1 MRLVI
6 VALLAAL
13 FVSCTVAYG
22 QKQAAQQDPFHHPFA
37 NPVDDPT
44 LPRVL
49 IAGDSISIGYTP
61 RVRRLLSGKANVHRP
76 TTNCRWSAFGDEHIH
91 EWIGDSKWD
100 VIHFNFGLWDWY
112 GWSQDV
118 KATPESYAKSLDSL
132 VTQLKKTN
140 ARLIFAMTTPP
151 CIGPERKVKLVI
163 TEERAQEFNDAA
175 RVVMKKHGVQIND
188 LYAAIGKDR
197 AKYQLGEND
206 VHYTEEGRDVLAARV
221 AEVIG
226 AALSSPADEVLVS
239 TAQAAETFTPYKA
252 GGVPQS
258 VIDLWKD
265 YDARKESLD
274 VQVVEEWKVD
284 GIVTRY
290 VTFKVGTFKGADSR
304 IAAYYSFPDNGRKN
318 AAFVWSHGGGQR
330 AEKNRG
336 IYFAKQGFAT
346 VDINWLGRPMEPGI
360 DVNTDWGKVDP
371 TQGPRFYSKALRKGW
386 KRNLQPDEHSIDPVP
401 SPRNSNWFLLTVAAR
416 RAITFLE
423 QQPEVDPDRIGLS
436 GFSMGGMITALTA
449 IDSRLKAVVPFV
461 GGTGFKYVDFPGGI
475 EGSSIRPHFQDLELY
490 KRTID
495 ASAYWPLVQC
505 PVLFISSSNDFHS
518 AFERIYQSM
527 ALLPHQNWR
536 VSTNIHQN
544 HGPGPEQ
551 WVLLNGWFN
560 QYLKGIDQNIPVTP
574 PSTFSVDAG
583 KATFSV
589 TPADHDRLVGTE
601 IYFSYDPNAR
611 TRFWNRADAKRSG
624 KSWSVEVPVHD
635 DLPLYVFALCRY
647 RLQQTVQLE
656 RGETSTF
663 ALNSVERSVV
673 PESVNLESLAKIPK
687 TRTVFEDFRN
697 GIQDWSTRDQ
707 RSIKTYKFQ
716 SPELDRSNNKKLSL
730 TIDPQGKRLSL
741 RLNAG
746 SRFLSRQDNLGNFSC
761 VRSVQGQG
769 VQEILISRHDFR
781 SADGKTLEWSK
792 IATFEITI
800 VDEETRGK
808 LDLTSKEGHAI
819 LQLIKMVD

>member
-1 MRLVI
+1 MTRVSTTTILLMS
-6 VALLAAL
+6 LLAA
-13 FVSCTVAYG
+13 SAVAG
-22 QKQAAQQDPFHHPFA
+22 NRP
-37 NPVDDPT
+37 NP
-44 LPRVL
+44 
-49 IAGDSISIGYTP
+49 
-61 RVRRLLSGKANVHRP
+61 K
-76 TTNCRWSAFGDEHIH
+76 F
-91 EWIGDSKWD
+91 
-100 VIHFNFGLWDWY
+100 
-112 GWSQDV
+112 
-118 KATPESYAKSLDSL
+118 
-132 VTQLKKTN
+132 
-140 ARLIFAMTTPP
+140 
-151 CIGPERKVKLVI
+151 
-163 TEERAQEFNDAA
+163 
-175 RVVMKKHGVQIND
+175 
-188 LYAAIGKDR
+188 
-197 AKYQLGEND
+197 
-206 VHYTEEGRDVLAARV
+206 
-221 AEVIG
+221 
-226 AALSSPADEVLVS
+226 VS
-239 TAQAAETFTPYKA
+239 TAQTNDTFAPYKA
-252 GGVPQS
+252 GDVPQT
-258 VIDLWKD
+258 VADLWKD
-265 YDARKESLD
+265 YDARKEPLD
-274 VQVVEEWKVD
+274 VQVVKEWKAD
-284 GIVTRY
+284 GVVTRY
-290 VTFKVGTFKGADSR
+290 VTFKVGTFKGAESR
-304 IAAYYSFPDNGRKN
+304 IAAYYSFPCNGEKN

-330 AEKNRG
+330 ADKNRG
-336 IYFAKQGFAT
+336 IYFARQGFAT
-346 VDINWLGRPMEPGI
+346 VDINWLGRPMEPEI

-386 KRNLQPDEHSIDPVP
+386 KRNLQPDEYSIDPVP
-401 SPRNSNWFLLTVAAR
+401 SPRNANWFLLTVAAR

-423 QQPEVDPDRIGLS
+423 RQPEVDPDRIGLS

-518 AFERIYQSM
+518 AFERIYQST
-527 ALLPHQNWR
+527 ALLKHRDWR

-551 WVLLNGWFN
+551 WVLLNQWFN
-560 QYLKGIDQNIPVTP
+560 QYLKGMDQDIPVTP

-583 KATFSV
+583 KAKFTV
-589 TPADHDRLVGTE
+589 TPVDHDRLVGTE

-647 RLQQTVQLE
+647 RLQQAVQLE

-663 ALNSVERSVV
+663 VLNSVEQSVV

-687 TRTVFEDFRN
+687 SRTVFEDFRN

-707 RSIKTYKFQ
+707 RSIRTYKFQ
-716 SPELDRSNNKKLSL
+716 SPDLNRSNSKKLSL
-730 TIDPQGKRLSL
+730 TIHPQGKRLSL

-746 SRFLSRQDNLGNFSC
+746 SRFLSREDNLGNFSY
-761 VRSVQGQG
+761 VKRVEGQG
-769 VQEILISRHDFR
+769 SREVVISRDEFK

-800 VDEETRGK
+800 VNEETRDK
-808 LDLTSKEGHAI
+808 LDLTSQEGHAV

>member
-1 MRLVI
+1 MGKSMKFQVIMHFRTQSIWMPVLLVG
-6 VALLAAL
+6 LAM
-13 FVSCTVAYG
+13 F
-22 QKQAAQQDPFHHPFA
+22 
-37 NPVDDPT
+37 
-44 LPRVL
+44 
-49 IAGDSISIGYTP
+49 
-61 RVRRLLSGKANVHRP
+61 
-76 TTNCRWSAFGDEHIH
+76 
-91 EWIGDSKWD
+91 
-100 VIHFNFGLWDWY
+100 
-112 GWSQDV
+112 
-118 KATPESYAKSLDSL
+118 
-132 VTQLKKTN
+132 
-140 ARLIFAMTTPP
+140 
-151 CIGPERKVKLVI
+151 
-163 TEERAQEFNDAA
+163 
-175 RVVMKKHGVQIND
+175 
-188 LYAAIGKDR
+188 
-197 AKYQLGEND
+197 
-206 VHYTEEGRDVLAARV
+206 
-221 AEVIG
+221 
-226 AALSSPADEVLVS
+226 VS
-239 TAQAAETFTPYKA
+239 TAQANDTFAPYKA
-252 GGVPQS
+252 GGVPQN
-258 VIDLWKD
+258 VMDLWKD
-265 YDARKESLD
+265 YDARKEPLD
-274 VQVVEEWKVD
+274 IKVVKEWKAD
-284 GIVTRY
+284 GVVTRY
-290 VTFKVGTFKGADSR
+290 VTFKVGTFKGAESR
-304 IAAYYSFPDNGRKN
+304 IAAYYSFPGNGEKN

-330 AEKNRG
+330 ADKNRG

-401 SPRNSNWFLLTVAAR
+401 SPRNSNWFLLAVAAR

-423 QQPEVDPDRIGLS
+423 QQPEVDPDRIGFS

-475 EGSSIRPHFQDLELY
+475 EGSSIRQHFQDLELY

-527 ALLPHQNWR
+527 ALLKHRDWR

-551 WVLLNGWFN
+551 WVLLNQWFN
-560 QYLKGIDQNIPVTP
+560 QYLKGMDQDIPVTP

-583 KATFSV
+583 KAKFTV
-589 TPADHDRLVGTE
+589 TPVDQDRLAGTE
-601 IYFSYDPNAR
+601 VYLSYDPNAR

-663 ALNSVERSVV
+663 VLNSVEQSVV

-707 RSIKTYKFQ
+707 RSIRTYKFQ
-716 SPELDRSNNKKLSL
+716 SPDLDRANSKKLVM

-746 SRFLSRQDNLGNFSC
+746 SRFLSREDNLGNFSY
-761 VRSVQGQG
+761 VKRVEGQG
-769 VQEILISRHDFR
+769 SQEVVISRGEFK

-800 VDEETRGK
+800 VNEETRDK
-808 LDLTSKEGHAI
+808 LDLTAKEGHAV
-819 LQLIKMVD
+819 LKAIKLVD